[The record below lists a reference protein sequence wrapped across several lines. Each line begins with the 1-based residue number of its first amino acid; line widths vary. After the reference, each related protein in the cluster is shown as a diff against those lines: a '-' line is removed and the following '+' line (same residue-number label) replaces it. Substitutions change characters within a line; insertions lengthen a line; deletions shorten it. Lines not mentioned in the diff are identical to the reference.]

1 MEETL
6 YKIEEYCTTGWE
18 VVEGKLTR
26 DQAKQKLNELISEG
40 YNPND
45 LRATQDV

>member
-18 VVEGKLTR
+18 LVEGKLNR

-45 LRATQDV
+45 LRATPDV